1 MRIAVHGLWHLGC
14 VTAAGAAA
22 AGHDV
27 VGLDP
32 DAGVV
37 EALGQGRA
45 PLFEP
50 GLDDLIASGLRAGR
64 LRFTT
69 RAEDALPGADVLWVT
84 FDTPVDANDD
94 ADVTAVRARLASV
107 EGALRPGTL
116 VVVSSQVPAGFTR
129 ALAGDWRPRG
139 VTVVSMPE
147 NLRLGNALPVFLRPD
162 RVVVGLEESGLRAR
176 VEPLVRSFDWRV
188 EWMTLE
194 SAEMTK
200 HAINA
205 FLATTV
211 TFANELARVCEGV
224 GADALEV
231 ERGLKSDTRIG
242 ERPYLS
248 AGAPF
253 AGGTLARDL
262 RFLASF
268 GRAHATPTPLVDGVL
283 ASNADHEGWVRGQ
296 LERHLARVGGTL
308 VAVLGLAYKPGTS
321 TLRRSS
327 AIGLVEWLLS
337 RGVSVR
343 AHDPAVPHDAP
354 ELPAGLV
361 MCATVEDAL
370 QRADAAVVA
379 TAWPEYRG
387 LDSVPFRSVMNCPCV
402 IDQAGALANLFGS
415 RDLVYVAPG
424 RRSDRW

>member
-1 MRIAVHGLWHLGC
+1 MRIAVYGLWHLGC

-37 EALGQGRA
+37 DALGEGRA
-45 PLFEP
+45 PLLEP
-50 GLDDLIASGLRAGR
+50 GLDDQIASGIREGR

-69 RAEDALPGADVLWVT
+69 RVDDALARADVLWVT
-84 FDTPVDANDD
+84 FDTPVDDTD
-94 ADVTAVRARLASV
+94 TADVAAVRTRLDAV
-107 EGALRPGTL
+107 EDSLRPGAL
-116 VVVSSQVPAGFTR
+116 VVVSSQVPTGFAR
-129 ALAGDWRPRG
+129 ALARDWRPRG

-147 NLRLGNALPVFLRPD
+147 NLRLGRALEVFARPD
-162 RVVVGLEESGLRAR
+162 RVVVGLENAADRGR
-176 VEPLVRSFDWRV
+176 VEPLTRSFGWRV

-231 ERGLKSDTRIG
+231 ERGLKSDARIG

-268 GRAHATPTPLVDGVL
+268 GRTHGTPTPLVDGVL

-296 LERHLARVGGTL
+296 LERHLARVGGSR

-327 AIGLVEWLLS
+327 ALALVEWLLA
-337 RGVSVR
+337 RGVTVR
-343 AHDPAVPHDAP
+343 AHDPAVRADAP

-370 QRADAAVVA
+370 QRADAAVIA
-379 TAWPEYRG
+379 TAWPEYRD
-387 LDSVPFRSVMNCPCV
+387 LDQGAFRSAMSVPCV
-402 IDQAGALANLFGS
+402 IDQAGAVAGLFES
-415 RDLVYVAPG
+415 RDLTYIAPG
-424 RRSDRW
+424 RRSDEA